1 MEDNI
6 IVAIEIGSSK
16 VTGVAGHKLPDGGIQ
31 VLALAQE
38 PSSSFIRKGAIFNA
52 DKATQCINNI
62 ISKLQKTL
70 KRRIYKVY
78 LGLGG
83 KGIHT
88 VKNTV
93 TKELDTQ
100 TGITHELID
109 SLLDINRTTAMTD
122 KEILDVVPQEYKVG
136 TQFETNPIGVLTD
149 HIEGRFVNIVARPQL
164 SENMRH
170 CFQTV
175 DIVAQPISA
184 LALADVLL
192 TDTERRSGCVLLD
205 MGAGTTTVAIFKS
218 NILRQLTVLPL
229 GGENLTKDI
238 MTQFSIEENEAEKLK
253 IKHAVAYTPVEE
265 IAKTAAEEI
274 ELEDE
279 RTIKAGLL
287 NEIVEART
295 EEILRNVSHQIKKSG
310 YTANQ
315 LLGGIIVTGG
325 ASFLNGLDKAI
336 REFTGFEKLRI
347 ARNIQVNVRMPQ
359 NQEGRMKDGQLF
371 TVLALLDKGT
381 VNCCSDDLNQP
392 AATASLFGPG
402 DENPHVPSGP
412 SPAELAR
419 LKAQQEAQQKEAER
433 LKAEEEARRLEEER
447 IKQEKEAEKERRRA
461 KRSQRWNKFTGWIN
475 NMLNDD
481 DNER

>member
-38 PSSSFIRKGAIFNA
+38 PSASFIRKGAIFNA

-62 ISKLQKTL
+62 LSKLQKTL

-78 LGLGG
+78 LGVGG

-88 VKNTV
+88 VRNNV

-100 TGITHELID
+100 TGITRELID

-122 KEILDVVPQEYKVG
+122 KEILEVVPQEYKVG
-136 TQFETNPIGVLTD
+136 TQYETNPIGVLTD
-149 HIEGRFVNIVARPQL
+149 HIEGRYVNIVARPQL

-175 DIVAQPISA
+175 DIVAQPIA
-184 LALADVLL
+184 VLALADALL

-229 GGENLTKDI
+229 GGENVTKDI
-238 MTQFSIEENEAEKLK
+238 MTQFSIEEAEAEKLK
-253 IKHAVAYTPVEE
+253 KKNAVAYMPVEE
-265 IAKTAAEEI
+265 IGKAADATL
-274 ELEDE
+274 ELEDG
-279 RTIKAGLL
+279 RTIKAVLL

-295 EEILRNVSHQIKKSG
+295 EEILRNVNHQIKNSG
-310 YTANQ
+310 YTTNQ
-315 LLGGIIVTGG
+315 LLGGLIVTGG
-325 ASFLNGLDKAI
+325 ASAQNGLGEAL
-336 REFTGFEKLRI
+336 REFTDFEKIRF
-347 ARNIQVNVRMPQ
+347 ARNLQMTVRFPQ
-359 NQEGRMKDGQLF
+359 GAEGRLKDSQLF
-371 TVLALLDKGT
+371 TALPLLDKGS
-381 VNCCSDDLNQP
+381 VNCCSDAISTGP
-392 AATASLFGPG
+392 ATLFAGTDDAAHPAT
-402 DENPHVPSGP
+402 PSA
-412 SPAELAR
+412 AELLR
-419 LKAQQEAQQKEAER
+419 QKTIQEAQQKEAER

-447 IKQEKEAEKERRRA
+447 EKKEREEEKERRRA
-461 KRSQRWNKFTGWIN
+461 KRRQSWGKFKGWLN
-475 NMLNDD
+475 NMLNDE
-481 DNER
+481 DNEK